1 MDYYKLDEIENQYPS
16 TENYVKVND
25 TAALLKGAYPKNK
38 IQFNMP
44 ATQYITPV
52 ADTSFRFI
60 LALKNGNE
68 VERYFTSAPYF
79 DDLKDSLKTNNPYFY
94 NTSLYKEFTVR
105 VDISGIMKIAKTL
118 AEKELKDEAQVSE
131 NVFIKQTAL
140 AQTNEPEQKAAR
152 SEYENLVEEK
162 RKTEAQLNE
171 LKKPKV
177 GVFVTKKEAEAL
189 KLFRSNKQQLESK
202 LKNIDSLI
210 NTAQSKITT
219 NSDKKVSAVNPTL
232 EIDYIKLVEF
242 FDYCLQKEDFSPD
255 TAETGGVKKASELGV
270 WKVKKYIPA
279 IESTKDSSSTSS
291 GGANEDEAGLQQKK
305 GTFVGNLIRKVEKI
319 PVIGQIVTGVKA
331 VVNVVGKAVKA
342 VGNFFKKIFSDKRV
356 KENLTKVATIGD
368 INIYKF
374 NYIWDKD
381 TEQYGVIAQ
390 ELLGT
395 KYESAVFID
404 EESGLYKV
412 DYEKLN
418 EMVDIQSFINQ
429 LEQTD

>member
-1 MDYYKLDEIENQYPS
+1 MDYYKLDELENQYPDVA
-16 TENYVKVND
+16 NYKKVNERA
-25 TAALLKGAYPKNK
+25 TSLTGVYPKNK
-38 IQFNMP
+38 IEFKMP
-44 ATQYITPV
+44 DVQYIIPV
-52 ADTSFRFI
+52 ENTSFRFI
-60 LALKNGNE
+60 IAIKNGNE
-68 VERYFTSAPYF
+68 VERYYTSKVYF
-79 DDLKDSLKTNNPYFY
+79 DDLKNSYDTNNPYFY
-94 NTSLYKEFTVR
+94 NTSLYKEFTVK
-105 VDISGIMKIAKTL
+105 VDIASIMKIANTL
-118 AEKELKDEAQVSE
+118 AEKELKDAAQVSE
-131 NVFIKQTAL
+131 NIFYKQTAL
-140 AQTNEPEQKAAR
+140 YQSNEAEQKSAR
-152 SEYENLVEEK
+152 TEYEALVEEK
-162 RKTEAQLNE
+162 RKTEAQLDE

-177 GVFVTKKEAEAL
+177 GPFVTKKEAEAV
-189 KLFRSNKQQLESK
+189 KLYRSNKQQLETK
-202 LKNIDSLI
+202 LKTINSLI
-210 NTAQSKITT
+210 NNAQSKITT
-219 NSDKKVSAVNPTL
+219 NSTITVSGVNPKL
-232 EIDYIKLVEF
+232 EIDYVKLVQF
-242 FDYCLQKEDFSPD
+242 FDYCLTKDDFSPD

-279 IESTKDSSSTSS
+279 TESTKDSSSTS
-291 GGANEDEAGLQQKK
+291 AKEDESGLEQKQ

-319 PVIGQIVTGVKA
+319 PVIGQIVSVAKG

-381 TEQYGVIAQ
+381 AEQYGVVAQ

-395 KYESAVFID
+395 KYESAVFVD

-429 LEQTD
+429 LQQTD